1 MKEERKSVVL
11 GKSVVCFLFF
21 VVLLVNV
28 MSAEEIIRPS
38 EIYTDVVWVATDNGF
53 YVTYKSDPKRSRTE
67 LASIL
72 DGVIDLYEINTGQN
86 TVLVVVFDG
95 RQQQEF
101 FIDEIGPFDIGL
113 PKSISLTDW
122 KIKKERARK
131 FLNKNNLAK
140 N

>member
-1 MKEERKSVVL
+1 MKEERKSFV
-11 GKSVVCFLFF
+11 GKSVVSVLFF
-21 VVLLVNV
+21 VFLLVNV

-38 EIYTDVVWVATDNGF
+38 EIYADVVWVATDNGF
-53 YVTYKSDPKRSRTE
+53 FVTYKSDPKRSRIE

-86 TVLVVVFDG
+86 TVLVVVFNG
-95 RQQQEF
+95 HQQQEF
-101 FIDEIGPFDIGL
+101 FIDEIGPFDIGT
-113 PKSISLTDW
+113 PKSISSTDW